1 MPPAANTLSTR
12 YAIKLTG
19 NPTTIVAKRAALEGE
34 ATMLIAAD
42 HMLAL
47 LLPDTFDRV
56 SYQPLIGVPLSMLE
70 YLLYTGLILDGPVS
84 NSGVHFALE
93 PARLA
98 QLFKDLD
105 DSGTAY
111 EPIHGADKEALKKAA
126 ELLTCNLLFLP
137 RAQRL
142 VTLADLIFDD
152 DPNSAETGTWF
163 DYMTPL
169 MITSGGGGMDLLSQ
183 FLALIPQRYN
193 RGANGGRDD
202 DIFTGAIEQ
211 ITNSVGRDISQ
222 LSPAAQ
228 AAVVAQWIKVTRPP
242 PGFTFLIA
250 NPTESAQEIERRAG
264 PTIAARFMPLF
275 ELYWR
280 YVYKLLD
287 TIWPHPVADIIN
299 DTAGL
304 MVGLDLSCGSD
315 GLTPFGVR
323 ALVTTLQ
330 EYAPFATGATNEER
344 TQQIIHAHKH
354 ADDDKDLSA
363 ESKAILQANEP
374 YQTFRA
380 SIERHAPDDHMG
392 VAKTAMQSPHAAG
405 LLLLNKLLKG
415 DILFKER
422 LGATTEAILQAIV
435 NKAVAKNNRGEEVD
449 DWPNL
454 ITGEFAKKLIAGRF
468 AEIHFWNA
476 LKAVVGKQQG
486 KALVDKIDKRLATA
500 PSAEVFADSEAMRYL
515 EVPARAVMALIGFT
529 STDGNSFA
537 AMLKTL
543 MRLAAAIENMPA
555 TCEPRKGLRK
565 ALLETAAK
573 LMQCPQTRWEC
584 MLATPATAVKR
595 IGDFVTA
602 GHALNAVNAL
612 EGHVDRFMKEL
623 DDGMH
628 LLAKDAANN
637 VRDEPT
643 HKSEHKP
650 EYGSEQK
657 SGAAW
662 GSSAAKYG
670 ITASTDG
677 KRIAWGTQV
686 VTDYETA
693 PDTKT
698 HCPGRFAPASSQHL
712 WCWDPNA
719 CWAKGGEKA
728 HERLPEFP
736 KEACKASN
744 VGKLTQPIDW
754 DDMTITI
761 VAPGQNRGGGGRNA
775 NGKRNREDDGQR
787 QQGKGK
793 GKGAGKGKGKGG
805 GRNGGKGGGRGF
817 QRQPQ

>member
-19 NPTTIVAKRAALEGE
+19 NPATIVAKRAALEGE

-47 LLPDTFDRV
+47 LLPDAFDRV

-70 YLLYTGLILDGPVS
+70 HLLYTGLILDGPVS

-111 EPIHGADKEALKKAA
+111 EPIHGADKEALKKAT
-126 ELLTCNLLFLP
+126 ELLTSTLLFLP

-202 DIFTGAIEQ
+202 DTFTGAIEQ

-354 ADDDKDLSA
+354 ADDDKDQTA
-363 ESKAILQANEP
+363 DVKAQLQANAP
-374 YQTFRA
+374 FQAFLTI
-380 SIERHAPDDHMG
+380 IEAIPPDDH
-392 VAKTAMQSPHAAG
+392 VALATAAMAADG
-405 LLLLNKLLKG
+405 AWGILFLNDKLKG
-415 DILFKER
+415 DKMLKER
-422 LGATTEAILQAIV
+422 SGA
-435 NKAVAKNNRGEEVD
+435 K
-449 DWPNL
+449 
-454 ITGEFAKKLIAGRF
+454 
-468 AEIHFWNA
+468 
-476 LKAVVGKQQG
+476 
-486 KALVDKIDKRLATA
+486 
-500 PSAEVFADSEAMRYL
+500 
-515 EVPARAVMALIGFT
+515 
-529 STDGNSFA
+529 
-537 AMLKTL
+537 
-543 MRLAAAIENMPA
+543 
-555 TCEPRKGLRK
+555 
-565 ALLETAAK
+565 
-573 LMQCPQTRWEC
+573 
-584 MLATPATAVKR
+584 TPAIITTIFNR
-595 IGDFVTA
+595 
-602 GHALNAVNAL
+602 ALAVNAKGTACPEWGNVIPSDVAKKIL
-612 EGHVDRFMKEL
+612 AGNFATIHIWNTLRTVVEKREGK
-623 DDGMH
+623 
-628 LLAKDAANN
+628 AAA
-637 VRDEPT
+637 D
-643 HKSEHKP
+643 
-650 EYGSEQK
+650 
-657 SGAAW
+657 
-662 GSSAAKYG
+662 
-670 ITASTDG
+670 ASTS
-677 KRIAWGTQV
+677 ASPT
-686 VTDYETA
+686 
-693 PDTKT
+693 P
-698 HCPGRFAPASSQHL
+698 PARLSSQTR
-712 WCWDPNA
+712 
-719 CWAKGGEKA
+719 
-728 HERLPEFP
+728 RL
-736 KEACKASN
+736 CDTS
-744 VGKLTQPIDW
+744 
-754 DDMTITI
+754 
-761 VAPGQNRGGGGRNA
+761 
-775 NGKRNREDDGQR
+775 KRPCARS
-787 QQGKGK
+787 
-793 GKGAGKGKGKGG
+793 
-805 GRNGGKGGGRGF
+805 
-817 QRQPQ
+817 

>member
-1 MPPAANTLSTR
+1 
-12 YAIKLTG
+12 
-19 NPTTIVAKRAALEGE
+19 
-34 ATMLIAAD
+34 LIAAD

-70 YLLYTGLILDGPVS
+70 HLLYTGLILDGPVS

-126 ELLTCNLLFLP
+126 ELLTCNILFLP

-142 VTLADLIFDD
+142 ITLADLIFDD

-304 MVGLDLSCGSD
+304 MVGLDLACGSD

-354 ADDDKDLSA
+354 ADDDKDQTA
-363 ESKAILQANEP
+363 DVKAQLQAHAP
-374 YQTFRA
+374 FQAFLTI
-380 SIERHAPDDHMG
+380 IEAIPPDDH
-392 VAKTAMQSPHAAG
+392 VALATAAMAADG
-405 LLLLNKLLKG
+405 AWGILFMNDKLKG
-415 DILFKER
+415 DKMLKER
-422 LGATTEAILQAIV
+422 SGA
-435 NKAVAKNNRGEEVD
+435 K
-449 DWPNL
+449 
-454 ITGEFAKKLIAGRF
+454 
-468 AEIHFWNA
+468 
-476 LKAVVGKQQG
+476 
-486 KALVDKIDKRLATA
+486 
-500 PSAEVFADSEAMRYL
+500 
-515 EVPARAVMALIGFT
+515 
-529 STDGNSFA
+529 
-537 AMLKTL
+537 
-543 MRLAAAIENMPA
+543 
-555 TCEPRKGLRK
+555 
-565 ALLETAAK
+565 
-573 LMQCPQTRWEC
+573 
-584 MLATPATAVKR
+584 TPAIITTIFNR
-595 IGDFVTA
+595 
-602 GHALNAVNAL
+602 ALAVNAKGTACP
-612 EGHVDRFMKEL
+612 EWGNVIPSDVAKKI
-623 DDGMH
+623 
-628 LLAKDAANN
+628 LAGNFATIHIWNTL
-637 VRDEPT
+637 RT
-643 HKSEHKP
+643 
-650 EYGSEQK
+650 
-657 SGAAW
+657 
-662 GSSAAKYG
+662 
-670 ITASTDG
+670 
-677 KRIAWGTQV
+677 V
-686 VTDYETA
+686 VE
-693 PDTKT
+693 
-698 HCPGRFAPASSQHL
+698 
-712 WCWDPNA
+712 
-719 CWAKGGEKA
+719 
-728 HERLPEFP
+728 
-736 KEACKASN
+736 
-744 VGKLTQPIDW
+744 
-754 DDMTITI
+754 
-761 VAPGQNRGGGGRNA
+761 
-775 NGKRNREDDGQR
+775 
-787 QQGKGK
+787 
-793 GKGAGKGKGKGG
+793 
-805 GRNGGKGGGRGF
+805 
-817 QRQPQ
+817 